1 MSWPPYPII
10 LYRSFFLAFLFI
22 HSFYFL
28 AKAKLAINCQS
39 NRMHCLCRLNKKIC
53 CWTII
58 HNKHSQR
65 FVRTHFG
72 CVPDQIFVLLC
83 SWALHA
89 HSNWCGSRKYKY
101 RSSALF
107 LIKKA
112 VAKELYNNFIRNFIS
127 FGFVIGAFG
136 VIGVEC
142 LLHLFILTRCSIP
155 EGPFSTPCK
164 KNIQESIDHASQLNG
179 VVRCK
184 LVSLFVRTT
193 GVHLWQICICYTVA
207 IRCGV
212 CALDK
217 YARVC
222 VCACESICTELPW
235 TNTFV
240 CCSVE
245 HIEFCRK
252 Q

>member
-83 SWALHA
+83 SWALNA

-101 RSSALF
+101 SSTFVGPFFDQESSRKGVIQQFYQKFYFIWFCYRCFRCYRCRMSSALIHPDKMF
-107 LIKKA
+107 NSGRAI
-112 VAKELYNNFIRNFIS
+112 LY
-127 FGFVIGAFG
+127 AM
-136 VIGVEC
+136 
-142 LLHLFILTRCSIP
+142 
-155 EGPFSTPCK
+155 
-164 KNIQESIDHASQLNG
+164 
-179 VVRCK
+179 
-184 LVSLFVRTT
+184 
-193 GVHLWQICICYTVA
+193 
-207 IRCGV
+207 
-212 CALDK
+212 
-217 YARVC
+217 
-222 VCACESICTELPW
+222 
-235 TNTFV
+235 
-240 CCSVE
+240 
-245 HIEFCRK
+245 
-252 Q
+252 